1 MMRRVSYQP
10 GETAA
15 QWYARA
21 TGDYVAALAAVQIE
35 WQRLAMVSRSL
46 LAAGYPTLDDAYDS
60 AMDSLEDADNERS
73 EAITELDR
81 ESSMIFR
88 SPPRVRWTD
97 GGRFGI
103 YHE

>member
-1 MMRRVSYQP
+1 MY
-10 GETAA
+10 
-15 QWYARA
+15 
-21 TGDYVAALAAVQIE
+21 
-35 WQRLAMVSRSL
+35 
-46 LAAGYPTLDDAYDS
+46 
-60 AMDSLEDADNERS
+60 SLEDADNERS